1 MKKYLLLLILSV
13 PFGCIFAQK
22 NVVDKIVAIVGDEI
36 ILKSDIENAFLQE
49 QGRGMISSSSDFK
62 TELLEQ
68 QLIQKLLLAQAQ
80 VDSVTVTEEDVEN
93 ALSSQIDHFISN
105 IGSQERL
112 ETYFGKRYKKL
123 KMICAVRCV
132 KD

>member
-1 MKKYLLLLILSV
+1 MKKYLLLLVLSV
-13 PFGCIFAQK
+13 QLGCIFAQK

-80 VDSVTVTEEDVEN
+80 IDSVT
-93 ALSSQIDHFISN
+93 
-105 IGSQERL
+105 
-112 ETYFGKRYKKL
+112 ET
-123 KMICAVRCV
+123 
-132 KD
+132 